1 MPGHSISTTSAC
13 STRVY
18 TRTSGTAR
26 DCQVPGTERPEVT
39 CDMQMIII
47 MIIISIIMIV
57 AIVGSDRA
65 LCTLCNLPSE
75 VPCH

>member
-1 MPGHSISTTSAC
+1 
-13 STRVY
+13 
-18 TRTSGTAR
+18 
-26 DCQVPGTERPEVT
+26 
-39 CDMQMIII
+39 MQMIII